1 LEGRDCNSRNPSRS
15 RTGKVLSPLQRE
27 REGEIAVSG
36 KVNSRPQNCDA
47 VEGPKL
53 KLSGIIS
60 YMKIDGK
67 KLQEE
72 LLENLKNK
80 IKDLKQHGITP
91 CIAIV
96 TLGPE
101 ETWEAYVGQKIKLA
115 KKLNITAK
123 LVNLKP
129 TNTNDVLAAI
139 SNLDNDSSIH
149 GLIVQ
154 RPFPTHIDTERIIQ
168 SISKEKDIDGFRNDT
183 LYEVPVWLAV
193 KHLINQAG
201 RLLNVSEP
209 PIWLSNQSI
218 LVIGKGETAGNPV
231 IFGLSK
237 MNIKAMV
244 MDSKTSDRNSLF
256 KIADVIIFA
265 TGKHIDIPYDML
277 KKNCILIGIG
287 LHRQSGKLVGDFDE
301 FEAKSHG
308 LYYTPSPG
316 GVGPLNLY
324 YLFEN
329 LITAASKTS

>member
-1 LEGRDCNSRNPSRS
+1 M
-15 RTGKVLSPLQRE
+15 
-27 REGEIAVSG
+27 
-36 KVNSRPQNCDA
+36 NSRPQNCDA

-91 CIAIV
+91 CIAIL

-115 KKLNITAK
+115 KKLDITAK

-168 SISKEKDIDGFRNDT
+168 SISKEKDIDGFRNDS

-193 KHLINQAG
+193 KHLITKASQ
-201 RLLNVSEP
+201 LLNVSELS
-209 PIWLSNQSI
+209 IWLSNQSVLI
-218 LVIGKGETAGNPV
+218 IGKGETAGNPV
-231 IFGLSK
+231 IGGLSK
-237 MNIKAMV
+237 MKIKTLV

-256 KIADVIIFA
+256 EKADIIILA
-265 TGKHIDIPYDML
+265 TGKHIDIPYDIL

>member
-1 LEGRDCNSRNPSRS
+1 MEGRDCNSRNPSRS

-139 SNLDNDSSIH
+139 SKLNDDPTIH

-154 RPFPTHIDTERIIQ
+154 RPFPTYIDTERIIQ

-329 LITAASKTS
+329 LVKSAEKSS

>member
-1 LEGRDCNSRNPSRS
+1 MEIN
-15 RTGKVLSPLQRE
+15 GKKIQQKLLV
-27 REGEIAVSG
+27 
-36 KVNSRPQNCDA
+36 D
-47 VEGPKL
+47 L
-53 KLSGIIS
+53 KLRIA
-60 YMKIDGK
+60 
-67 KLQEE
+67 
-72 LLENLKNK
+72 NLKE
-80 IKDLKQHGITP
+80 HGVTP

-115 KKLNITAK
+115 KKLDITTK

-129 TNTNDVLAAI
+129 TNTDDVLADI
-139 SNLDNDSSIH
+139 SELNSDPSIH

-154 RPFPTHIDTERIIQ
+154 RPFPTYIDTERIIQ
-168 SISKEKDIDGFRNDT
+168 SISKEKDIDGFRNDS

-209 PIWLSNQSI
+209 SIWLSNQSI

-231 IFGLSK
+231 ISGLSK
-237 MNIKAMV
+237 MNIKSMV

-256 KIADVIIFA
+256 EKADIVIFA
-265 TGKHIDIPYDML
+265 TGKHIDIPYDLL

-287 LHRQSGKLVGDFDE
+287 LHRQEGKLVGDFDE

-316 GVGPLNLY
+316 GVGPMNLY

-329 LITAASKTS
+329 LVESAEKSS

>member
-139 SNLDNDSSIH
+139 SKLNDDPTIH

-154 RPFPTHIDTERIIQ
+154 RPFPTYIDTERIIQ